1 LSIATEDWI
10 GKVTK
15 MLSSK
20 EVASV
25 KAAIGAELAQ
35 RSRSLGVDAQLGAK
49 YRQLSILFPE
59 EI

>member
-1 LSIATEDWI
+1 
-10 GKVTK
+10 

-25 KAAIGAELAQ
+25 EAAIGAELAQ

-49 YRQLSILFPE
+49 YQQLSILFPE